1 MFIQINQDPC
11 DCNLTEGFQKGG
23 CPGTPNNK
31 NSLVRGRFQ
40 RLSNIRQVFG
50 DPRRSGPILMGRDGR
65 GHGFKRCFD
74 QER

>member
-11 DCNLTEGFQKGG
+11 YCNLKEGFQKGG

-31 NSLVRGRFQ
+31 SSLVRGR
-40 RLSNIRQVFG
+40 LSNVQQDFK